1 MSFRLQV
8 CCVTPYWERTQT
20 LTSAKLPNGLHR
32 ALYRCVFC
40 LGCVCW
46 VCTAVLHRVAPPPP
60 TLAYML
66 TMRVATSCHDSA
78 TTPGIKFV
86 YTLQRWLHIIF
97 IPTYKKLLKD
107 KARGI
112 GSKTM

>member
-1 MSFRLQV
+1 
-8 CCVTPYWERTQT
+8 
-20 LTSAKLPNGLHR
+20 
-32 ALYRCVFC
+32 
-40 LGCVCW
+40 
-46 VCTAVLHRVAPPPP
+46 
-60 TLAYML
+60 ML